1 MPLWHIAGF
10 ALGAVTA
17 MMGTRAAMA
26 CTVAIEE
33 VIEEHY
39 ADQAAKLGDDEADLR
54 ETIEAYRAD
63 EIAHREEALAHEAE
77 QAPGYEIL
85 SSMIKTG
92 SRLAIWLSTRI

>member
-1 MPLWHIAGF
+1 M
-10 ALGAVTA
+10 TA

-39 ADQAAKLGDDEADLR
+39 ADQAAKLGGDEAELR
-54 ETIEAYRAD
+54 ETIEACRAD

-77 QAPGYEIL
+77 QAPGYKTL
-85 SSMIKTG
+85 SGAIKTG